1 MIFNSIH
8 ELRSCLLEILEDYIP
23 REDYL
28 EIMSKIDKIK
38 NLEID
43 DETKQNVCNNKVM
56 KILIK
61 NDVVPSYKI
70 IEWLKERR
78 EEYLDLIDYIQRDND
93 WKRRHNIV
101 TE

>member
-28 EIMSKIDKIK
+28 EIISKIDEIK

-78 EEYLDLIDYIQRDND
+78 EEYLDLIDYIKRDND
-93 WKRRHNIV
+93 WKKKHNIV

>member
-28 EIMSKIDKIK
+28 EIISKIDEIK

>member
-28 EIMSKIDKIK
+28 EIMSKIDEIK

-56 KILIK
+56 KVLIK
-61 NDVVPSYKI
+61 NNVVPSYKI

-78 EEYLDLIDYIQRDND
+78 EEYLDLIDYIKRDND
-93 WKRRHNIV
+93 WKKKHNIV

>member
-28 EIMSKIDKIK
+28 EIMSKIDEIK

-56 KILIK
+56 KVLIK
-61 NDVVPSYKI
+61 NNVVPSYKI

-78 EEYLDLIDYIQRDND
+78 EEYLDLIDYIKRDND
-93 WKRRHNIV
+93 WKRKHNIV

>member
-56 KILIK
+56 KVLIK
-61 NDVVPSYKI
+61 NNVVPSYKI

-78 EEYLDLIDYIQRDND
+78 EEYLDLIDYIKRDND
-93 WKRRHNIV
+93 WKKKHNIV